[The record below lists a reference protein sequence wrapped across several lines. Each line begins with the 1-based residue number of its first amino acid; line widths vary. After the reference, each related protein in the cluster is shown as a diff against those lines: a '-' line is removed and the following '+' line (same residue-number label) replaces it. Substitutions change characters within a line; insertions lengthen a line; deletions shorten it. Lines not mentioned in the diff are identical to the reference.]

1 MSLFYPMPKIKT
13 DKIEKA
19 TAALEKAV
27 CGRRDAFTRLFKAIN
42 EIEGGLKTL
51 GDELTNVDREA
62 K

>member
-1 MSLFYPMPKIKT
+1 MPKIKT